1 MWNGGMQG
9 HLGRDWDGML
19 QVQIIKFR
27 WKMVKSIHCYL
38 PTLFLWSS
46 TKTKKK
52 TMVTEIY
59 QTCQNNHEQLFS
71 LTDLS
76 HLFYQLLFWLLCGKL
91 PVMNLCSVACEQA
104 LWVTGGALGL
114 GENEINQA
122 ISICHNFLTIQYG
135 DHGKQHVSIASLL
148 LWIK

>member
-1 MWNGGMQG
+1 
-9 HLGRDWDGML
+9 
-19 QVQIIKFR
+19 
-27 WKMVKSIHCYL
+27 MVKSIHCYL

-76 HLFYQLLFWLLCGKL
+76 HLFCQLLFWLLCGKL

-104 LWVTGGALGL
+104 L
-114 GENEINQA
+114 
-122 ISICHNFLTIQYG
+122 
-135 DHGKQHVSIASLL
+135 
-148 LWIK
+148 